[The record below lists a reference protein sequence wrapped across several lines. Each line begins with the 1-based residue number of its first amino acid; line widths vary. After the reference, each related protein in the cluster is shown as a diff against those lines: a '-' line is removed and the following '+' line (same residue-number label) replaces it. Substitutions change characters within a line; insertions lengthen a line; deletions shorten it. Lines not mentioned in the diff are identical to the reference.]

1 MLCYVW
7 EKFCIN
13 CGFKDNKD
21 LYDLFFLLSYSAGK
35 RYSNEKIFL
44 CLTEILVNWRPDFWL
59 VGKLSAHMNWTF
71 LLVKIRTMVES
82 HWNYFPALADNF
94 SHMNSPSDWN
104 FMSNH
109 SQEFFKICVLGPIL
123 ESVGMH
129 VIFQKKGKKILKRG
143 KKGQYIWKFW
153 QKFAKLENILKK
165 GRWLRS
171 IAACNKL
178 LE

>member
-7 EKFCIN
+7 EKFCVN

-35 RYSNEKIFL
+35 RSSNEKIFL

-123 ESVGMH
+123 ESVGIH

-143 KKGQYIWKFW
+143 KKRAIYLKILAKICKIRKYFEKGQV
-153 QKFAKLENILKK
+153 
-165 GRWLRS
+165 
-171 IAACNKL
+171 IAFNCCMQ
-178 LE
+178 